1 MNILKID
8 MKEIKWLIIVLM
20 MALTLQVSGRVV
32 SSPLFKS
39 NSIEC
44 LYVESVELTDS
55 ATRLNVSFVNFPGR
69 NAMSDTLNLSGYWV
83 WRITLSA
90 QK

>member
-1 MNILKID
+1 
-8 MKEIKWLIIVLM
+8 MKETKWLIIVLM
-20 MALTLQVSGRVV
+20 MAFALQVSGRVV

-55 ATRLNVSFVNFPGR
+55 ATRLNVSFVGFPGK
-69 NAMSDTLNLSGYWV
+69 NVLSDTLNQDAEIV
-83 WRITLSA
+83 
-90 QK
+90 